1 MARTQTMVQLT
12 DRLLR
17 LLDEHATR
25 KGLSRSALIRT
36 AIEEFL
42 RKDEEAV
49 LGRQIVAGYKRVP
62 PVTPDEWGELSE
74 VTDRATVDVLH
85 RLDAEERAA
94 GHEQW

>member
-12 DRLLR
+12 DRLLH
-17 LLDEHATR
+17 LLDKHAAL

-49 LGRQIVAGYKRVP
+49 VGGQIVAGYKRIP
-62 PVTPDEWGELSE
+62 PATPDEWGELSE
-74 VTDRATVDVLH
+74 VTNGSTVDVLH